1 MYDRFAGSRERAL
14 KLLERS
20 VETPGNSSSAE
31 IVTVAEQDETVAGAL
46 AAFPVG
52 EAALRSRA
60 FLSLTV
66 RSIPP
71 WRWFGAAW
79 LFWAGAHAT
88 PSPPQATLYVDA
100 LAVDER
106 SRRRGVARALLAE
119 AERRARERGL
129 PAVSLDT
136 ALDNKA
142 ARSLYPSEGFDE
154 VAYRPPGRGCPAS
167 WRWSSRWRA
176 RRSAEPRSRP
186 GAPARRSPPDPLTA
200 QGRTAGRASARRR
213 PRRPG
218 TRPRGGRSAR
228 GRSSSGGSPAGRA
241 WSGRR
246 ARAARSRSSSRS
258 TPRGSWT
265 T

>member
-1 MYDRFAGSRERAL
+1 MPELTLRPARVTDAGLVAPLLYSSAAGMYDRFAGSRKRAL
-14 KLLERS
+14 RLLERS

-60 FLSLTV
+60 FLSLTA

-100 LAVDER
+100 LAVDEH
-106 SRRRGVARALLAE
+106 SRRRGVARALLGE
-119 AERRARERGL
+119 AERQARERGL

-142 ARSLYPSEGFDE
+142 ARSLYLSEGFDE
-154 VAYRPPGRGCPAS
+154 VAYRPP
-167 WRWSSRWRA
+167 
-176 RRSAEPRSRP
+176 
-186 GAPARRSPPDPLTA
+186 
-200 QGRTAGRASARRR
+200 
-213 PRRPG
+213 
-218 TRPRGGRSAR
+218 AR
-228 GRSSSGGSPAGRA
+228 GLPGFVALVKPV
-241 WSGRR
+241 
-246 ARAARSRSSSRS
+246 ARAPLS
-258 TPRGSWT
+258 
-265 T
+265 